1 MRAEVLGVERRRRWS
16 RDAKTG
22 LVTETLAPGAC
33 VSEIARRNG
42 IVPSLLFTWRRRARV
57 HVPKAE
63 PVFLPVQVTEAPVVA
78 PAPVSVL
85 VKRRRRKAAS
95 TIEIDLGCGRCLKV
109 GADVDAA
116 ALARVLDGVMLDFG

>member
-16 RDAKTG
+16 RDAKAR
-22 LVTETLAPGAC
+22 LVAETLTPGAC

-42 IVPSLLFTWRRRARV
+42 IVPSLLFTWRRRTRV
-57 HVPKAE
+57 RLPQAE
-63 PVFLPVQVTEAPVVA
+63 PVFLPVQVAETVAAA
-78 PAPVSVL
+78 PAPMP

-95 TIEIDLGCGRCLKV
+95 TIEIDLGSGRSLKV

-116 ALARVLDGVMLDFG
+116 ALARVLDVLERR